1 MIDQRLLSDPTFLGG
16 LAVAAT
22 LLVLAMVLMLR
33 RPRPELIM
41 APLAQMVARRTP
53 PRPSQRKE
61 YEMSGARAT
70 GTRGRGA
77 SRSKLEPLQ

>member
-1 MIDQRLLSDPTFLGG
+1 LIDQRLFSDPTFLGG

-41 APLAQMVARRTP
+41 APLAQMVA
-53 PRPSQRKE
+53 E
-61 YEMSGARAT
+61 
-70 GTRGRGA
+70 
-77 SRSKLEPLQ
+77 LQK